1 MEGNEVA
8 MVEVSC
14 TAKPCE
20 RSSRCIRFRWP
31 PDFGVS
37 ADASDAAASTARA
50 DSAAA
55 TMRERLIV
63 FLSYERR
70 PREVGGIRDTMVGK
84 PGKNIRYRP
93 RSDNCSAP
101 RARGSGHAAR

>member
-63 FLSYERR
+63 FLSYEGR
-70 PREVGGIRDTMVGK
+70 PREAGGISGTMVGETRQK
-84 PGKNIRYRP
+84 YTISPAVRQLFRPAPPGVG
-93 RSDNCSAP
+93 
-101 RARGSGHAAR
+101 ARGA